1 MKRLLY
7 LAIVALML
15 PMVAQSQVDYDL
27 IRKATNKI
35 FIKDV
40 IIHDRPGSSIEYGS
54 ILIDDGII
62 KQIGKGIPEPKDAL
76 ILEADSLHV
85 YPAFI
90 DALSHT
96 GVKKKEEEGKK
107 PNIKFVGSPPNVVAG
122 ILPHLSVANQL
133 DGESKSISSLRE
145 AGFGLT
151 HTAPDGRM
159 LPGQS
164 AIISLSG
171 KPIKDIILKENV
183 GMFAQLK
190 TSPGVYPATMIGVL
204 SKFKEL
210 YRQAEGASVHVGK
223 YKSSP
228 IGMQRPNYDEAII
241 GMIPVT
247 KKQQSVF
254 FKAKSAKD
262 VYRVLALQKDLGFN
276 LVLSDVQQVY
286 PVIDAIKTS
295 RAKVLLSLDLPEKPE
310 GMDEEEDENDEEEPE
325 EKSEEK
331 SEDEDEEE
339 KEEEEDD
346 EETIKFKERK
356 IEAYKKYISQGS
368 MLEKAGIPFG
378 FSWIEAKPKELQKN
392 VITLIENGLSEKVA
406 ISALTTTPAEI
417 LGISNIAGTAEK
429 GKLGNLII
437 STKPIFE
444 KDSKIKFMLVDGEL
458 FEYEIKEKKK
468 KSGGGEQMN
477 LTGKY
482 SYEIAQFEANGEM
495 TIEKDGDD
503 LKILMSDAEDPSDTI
518 EATNVS
524 QDGSELSFDLSVSED
539 GFTMD
544 ISVTIEFSDEDF
556 EGTVSTQFGAAPIE
570 GAKKSPKH

>member
-1 MKRLLY
+1 MKRLFY
-7 LAIVALML
+7 MAILALIL
-15 PMVAQSQVDYDL
+15 PLTVQSQVDYDIL
-27 IRKATNKI
+27 KKATNKI
-35 FIKDV
+35 FLKDV
-40 IIHDRPGSSIEYGS
+40 VIHDRPGSSIEYGS
-54 ILIDDGII
+54 ILIDNGII
-62 KQIGKGIPEPKDAL
+62 TQIGKGISEPKDAL

-96 GVKKKEEEGKK
+96 GVMKKEEGER

-122 ILPHLSVANQL
+122 ILPHVSVTDQL
-133 DGESKSISSLRE
+133 DEKSKNISSLRE
-145 AGFGLT
+145 AGFGLA
-151 HTAPDGRM
+151 HTVADGRM

-171 KPIKDIILKENV
+171 KPIKDIVVKENL

-210 YRQAEGASVHVGK
+210 YRQAEGATIHLDK
-223 YKSSP
+223 YKNSP
-228 IGMQRPNYDEAII
+228 QGMQRPNYDEAIV

-286 PVIDAIKTS
+286 PVVDVIKAS

-310 GMDEEEDENDEEEPE
+310 GMEDDENEEDEEENSEEDSEEASEDKEETEEEDE
-325 EKSEEK
+325 
-331 SEDEDEEE
+331 
-339 KEEEEDD
+339 
-346 EETIKFKERK
+346 ETKKLKERK
-356 IEAYKKYISQGS
+356 IEAYKNYIGQGAI
-368 MLEKAGIPFG
+368 LEEAGIPFAL
-378 FSWIEAKPKELQKN
+378 SWIEAKPKELQKN
-392 VITLIENGLSEKVA
+392 VQILIENGLSEKAA
-406 ISALTTTPAEI
+406 ISSLTTNPAQI

-437 STKPIFE
+437 STKPIFD

-458 FEYEIKEKKK
+458 FEYEVKEKKK
-468 KSGGGEQMN
+468 KSGGEQMDI
-477 LTGKY
+477 TGKY
-482 SYEIAQFEANGEM
+482 SYEITQFESTGQM

-524 QDGSELSFDLSVSED
+524 QDGSDLSFDLSVSED

-544 ISVTIEFSDEDF
+544 ISVSIEFNDEDF

-570 GAKKSPKH
+570 GSKISPKQ